1 MAALMATWP
10 FAFAGISFASRAADY
25 DQHVEEAMVIF
36 HPMQGGVALFI
47 AISVSLGRLF
57 RGRP

>member
-1 MAALMATWP
+1 MAAWP

-25 DQHVEEAMVIF
+25 DQRVEEAMLIF
-36 HPMQGGVALFI
+36 HPMLGGVAPLI
-47 AISVSLGRLF
+47 AISVSLCRLF